1 MTILLGGT
9 ANPLGSVVHFI
20 EAPVEAC
27 FEAFSKI
34 FAEFRDGGKATE
46 IGQRFDD
53 ALPFLLPLEA
63 PWSRL
68 LVSQCGQW
76 TAITNNGLYGGDS
89 TAPGPAISSLL
100 GVRCAVASCVPRYG
114 PGHEQTQLEIF
125 GPTGAPPLMYVR
137 SISAAATDGRWEW
150 YTSGSPLAF
159 EDTERYAARLVK
171 KRFDRDLLLAYL
183 TALGIPAD
191 TDEAYGEAVLLQNS
205 GSYQRREMTLE
216 QARANSV

>member
-1 MTILLGGT
+1 MTILLGGE

-27 FEAFSKI
+27 LAAFSKS
-34 FAEFRDGGKATE
+34 FAEFRDGGQAKET
-46 IGQRFDD
+46 GLRFDH

-68 LVSQCGQW
+68 LVARCGQW

-89 TAPGPAISSLL
+89 TAPGPAISNLL

-125 GPTGAPPLMYVR
+125 GPAGDPPLMYVR
-137 SISAAATDGRWEW
+137 SISATATDGRWEW

-159 EDTERYAARLVK
+159 EDTERYAVRLVK

-183 TALGIPAD
+183 SALGIPAD
-191 TDEAYGEAVLLQNS
+191 RDESYGAAVLLQNN

-216 QARANSV
+216 QSRANFF